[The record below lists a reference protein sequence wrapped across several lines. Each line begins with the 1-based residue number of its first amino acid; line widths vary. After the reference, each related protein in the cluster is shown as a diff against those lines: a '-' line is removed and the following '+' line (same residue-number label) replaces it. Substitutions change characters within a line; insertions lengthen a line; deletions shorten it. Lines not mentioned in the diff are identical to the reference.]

1 MKLDLVKMRVRRA
14 ELGLSQTE
22 AAEIAGISQTHYSFI
37 EQGKRVPRLDDL
49 SGIASALGMTA
60 KDLLLESEENPT
72 KPRPKKKERNAGR
85 KPGWLTRLMAS

>member
-22 AAEIAGISQTHYSFI
+22 AAEMAGISQTHYSFI

-49 SGIASALGMTA
+49 SGIASALGLTA
-60 KDLLLESEENPT
+60 KNLLLESEENPT
-72 KPRPKKKERNAGR
+72 MPRPKKQPAPGR
-85 KPGWLTRLMAS
+85 KKGWLAKFLG